1 MNNWIDINKN
11 KLQIAREKAKAL
23 KLRKSQWWRDEIG
36 KGVCYYCG
44 KKFPSNDLTMDHIVP
59 ISRGGKSTKG
69 NIAPCCKEW
78 NNKKKYMTPADI
90 VIEKF
95 RKKKKGE

>member
-1 MNNWIDINKN
+1 MNNWIDINKD
-11 KLQIAREKAKAL
+11 KQHVAREKAKAQKL
-23 KLRKSQWWRDEIG
+23 KKSQWWRDEIG

-44 KKFPSNDLTMDHIVP
+44 KKFSPKDLTMDHIVP

-69 NIAPCCKEW
+69 NIAPCCKEC

-90 VIEKF
+90 LIDKMKEK
-95 RKKKKGE
+95 KSEE